1 MWSCHGESDSL
12 GEVTMLRS
20 IQFVCTVVLM
30 AAFGFASAQATV
42 RVEPANLESQRPLPE
57 QTRTAVIRDY
67 LQSWQSLKAALE
79 QNRTELLDTTFVGT
93 ARDKLSETIQQ
104 QTTLG
109 IRTRYQDRS
118 HDLKILFYSPDG
130 LSIELT
136 DKVEYD
142 VQVIDHDKVITTQ
155 RETARYLVVL
165 TPAEVRW
172 KVRVFQSV
180 PE

>member
-1 MWSCHGESDSL
+1 
-12 GEVTMLRS
+12 
-20 IQFVCTVVLM
+20 M
-30 AAFGFASAQATV
+30 AASGFASAQATV
-42 RVEPANLESQRPLPE
+42 RVEPGNLESQRPLPE

-118 HDLKILFYSPDG
+118 HDIQIVFYSPEG
-130 LSIELT
+130 LSIELI
-136 DKVEYD
+136 DRAECD
-142 VQVIDHDKVITTQ
+142 VQVLVHDGVKTTQ
-155 RETARYLVVL
+155 HVSARYVIVL

-172 KVRVFQSV
+172 RVRVFQG
-180 PE
+180 ELN